1 MRKYKLIG
9 LFIISSCI
17 IARAQ
22 QHDPDLLQI
31 KSRMDSIQ
39 SFSVDLTLEVDI
51 SFIHMPSK
59 KAKMKY
65 TKNKPI
71 KFSSADF
78 VMLPKRG
85 LDFTLNS
92 LLSYS
97 YITVPRGEEIRNGK
111 KYKALNIVPTDP
123 NSDFSIALLLIDI
136 SNMRVTESEISTR
149 KDGTYKLLMNYDK
162 PTAILP
168 AKVEVAFEVQRI
180 RIPFNFMGKDTD
192 IDRKK
197 MRESG
202 SKTGKIFLTMSNYI
216 IEHIR

>member
-1 MRKYKLIG
+1 
-9 LFIISSCI
+9 
-17 IARAQ
+17 
-22 QHDPDLLQI
+22 
-31 KSRMDSIQ
+31 
-39 SFSVDLTLEVDI
+39 
-51 SFIHMPSK
+51 MPSNT
-59 KAKMKY
+59 AKMKY

-180 RIPFNFMGKDTD
+180 RIPFNIMGKDTD

>member
-1 MRKYKLIG
+1 MRKYSLIG
-9 LFIISSCI
+9 LFIISSCTFVH
-17 IARAQ
+17 AQ
-22 QHDPDLLQI
+22 QHDPDLLYI

-92 LLSYS
+92 LLS
-97 YITVPRGEEIRNGK
+97 
-111 KYKALNIVPTDP
+111 
-123 NSDFSIALLLIDI
+123 
-136 SNMRVTESEISTR
+136 
-149 KDGTYKLLMNYDK
+149 
-162 PTAILP
+162 
-168 AKVEVAFEVQRI
+168 
-180 RIPFNFMGKDTD
+180 
-192 IDRKK
+192 
-197 MRESG
+197 
-202 SKTGKIFLTMSNYI
+202 
-216 IEHIR
+216 